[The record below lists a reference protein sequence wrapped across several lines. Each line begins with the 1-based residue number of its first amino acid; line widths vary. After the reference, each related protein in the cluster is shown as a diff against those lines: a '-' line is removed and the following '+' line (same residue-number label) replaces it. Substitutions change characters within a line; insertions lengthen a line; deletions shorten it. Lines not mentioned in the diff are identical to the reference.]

1 MTEPDKSPHARRRLP
16 LAPED
21 LPPQL
26 RRAESGNAIAS
37 VWRGIRDNI
46 YSGGSK
52 IPYAK
57 LPPFAK
63 RLGKMFWDSS
73 EDEVMDAIL
82 RGDPAWFV
90 AWLIRLDQ
98 IDVAM
103 IAAGCSVADRAT
115 LIQCRYTLDGF
126 REAAETRL
134 KKFGGSWPPEPQK
147 GP

>member
-1 MTEPDKSPHARRRLP
+1 MTDPKSPHGRRRSP
-16 LAPED
+16 LAVDE
-21 LPPQL
+21 LPAQL

-46 YSGGSK
+46 FSRNCK

-57 LPPFAK
+57 LPPFAE
-63 RLGKMFWDSS
+63 RLGKMFWDAT
-73 EDEVMDAIL
+73 EDDVMNAIL

-103 IAAGCSVADRAT
+103 VNAGCSVAERAA
-115 LIQCRYTLDGF
+115 IINCRYTLDGF
-126 REAAETRL
+126 REAAEKRL
-134 KKFGGSWPPEPQK
+134 VKFGGVWPPEK
-147 GP
+147 AA